1 MPKSP
6 TPMESAAIS
15 NSKLISVQELSSMLG
30 MSKRTVWRLLS
41 AGQVPQPV
49 RIGRNT
55 RWRLDQVC
63 QWIDSGCPAAN
74 NYATDEGHQMRKGS

>member
-1 MPKSP
+1 MPKPP
-6 TPMESAAIS
+6 TPTESAAIS
-15 NSKLISVQELSSMLG
+15 HSKLISVQELSSMLG

-55 RWRLDQVC
+55 RWRLDQIV
-63 QWIDSGCPAAN
+63 QWIDSGCPAGDN
-74 NYATDEGHQMRKGS
+74 